1 MIFNILTRS
10 FEQKL
15 QKTLLILSTKSVVTL
30 KKKIYTAKLTGYVDS
45 SLIRKGK
52 LERQLSNL
60 LEDVVKVGFTDF
72 AQSELAENKASARLT
87 SHFMPI

>member
-72 AQSELAENKASARLT
+72 AQSELAHTRCLLD
-87 SHFMPI
+87 